1 MRIRKAAIAGATAVA
16 VAFSGTSIATAET
29 NTVDQGGNKI
39 VKEDHTN
46 LTTDGA
52 EQDTTDKDYTPSLS
66 SKINTGLNLEG
77 DKAADGVSIFGSSK
91 DFTNVPN
98 WAKALYGLLIAGGIG
113 SVLGMIV
120 GPLDNFIK
128 YGPFSR

>member
-29 NTVDQGGNKI
+29 TVDQGDNQI
-39 VKEDHTN
+39 VKENHTN

-66 SKINTGLNLEG
+66 SQINTGLNLEG

>member
-52 EQDTTDKDYTPSLS
+52 DQDTTDKDYTPSLS

-120 GPLDNFIK
+120 GPLDNFLSLIHI
-128 YGPFSR
+128 

>member
-29 NTVDQGGNKI
+29 TVNQG
-39 VKEDHTN
+39 DHDVN
-46 LTTDGA
+46 VEQHDPKTTDGA
-52 EQDTTDKDYTPSLS
+52 EKDETKPDYTPSLS

-77 DKAADGVSIFGSSK
+77 EKPANAVAIFGSSK
-91 DFTNVPN
+91 DFSEVPN

-113 SVLGMIV
+113 TALGMIV

>member
-29 NTVDQGGNKI
+29 TVDQNGNQS
-39 VKEDHTN
+39 VVEDHTN
-46 LTTDGA
+46 LTTDDA

>member
-29 NTVDQGGNKI
+29 TVDQNGNQI
-39 VKEDHTN
+39 VVDDHTN
-46 LTTDGA
+46 QVDHPEDKG
-52 EQDTTDKDYTPSLS
+52 EQSLS
-66 SKINTGLNLEG
+66 SKINTGLNLE
-77 DKAADGVSIFGSSK
+77 ADQPANAVAIFGSSK
-91 DFTNVPN
+91 DFSKVPN

>member
-29 NTVDQGGNKI
+29 VNQGDHDV
-39 VKEDHTN
+39 VKEDNTN

-52 EQDTTDKDYTPSLS
+52 EQDETKPDYTPSLS

-77 DKAADGVSIFGSSK
+77 EEAADGVSIFGSSK
-91 DFTNVPN
+91 DFANVPN

>member
-29 NTVDQGGNKI
+29 NTVDQGN
-39 VKEDHTN
+39 VSHPVE
-46 LTTDGA
+46 
-52 EQDTTDKDYTPSLS
+52 DYTPKADPEGDKGEQSLS
-66 SKINTGLNLEG
+66 SKINQDLNLEG
-77 DKAADGVSIFGSSK
+77 EKPANAVDIFGSSK
-91 DFTNVPN
+91 DFSKVPN

>member
-16 VAFSGTSIATAET
+16 VAFSGTSIATADS
-29 NTVDQGGNKI
+29 TVNQGGHDVAKD
-39 VKEDHTN
+39 EHTN

-52 EQDTTDKDYTPSLS
+52 DQDTTEEDYTPSLS

-77 DKAADGVSIFGSSK
+77 EKAADAVSIFGSSK
-91 DFTNVPN
+91 DFSEVPN

-113 SVLGMIV
+113 SVLGLIV

>member
-29 NTVDQGGNKI
+29 TVDQKTTVDQNGNQI
-39 VKEDHTN
+39 DVDEHTN
-46 LTTDGA
+46 QVDHPEDKG
-52 EQDTTDKDYTPSLS
+52 EQSLS
-66 SKINTGLNLEG
+66 SKINQDLNLEAE
-77 DKAADGVSIFGSSK
+77 KPANAVAIFGSSK
-91 DFTNVPN
+91 DFSKVPN
-98 WAKALYGLLIAGGIG
+98 WAKALYGLLITGGIG

-120 GPLDNFIK
+120 GPLHNFIK